1 MTRSTFLGVGALH
14 GCICPFLCHTF
25 FLFFLRVILAKMTH
39 PFLSQAACE
48 RTLPLSHFF
57 RLRTSSPKPSEA
69 NELTSERANKR
80 TSMEVVASLLPL
92 VAVTMATD

>member
-1 MTRSTFLGVGALH
+1 LSFPLSH
-14 GCICPFLCHTF
+14 F
-25 FLFFLRVILAKMTH
+25 FLILSQGHFGENDPFRPSSAH
-39 PFLSQAACE
+39 PLLSQAACE

-57 RLRTSSPKPSEA
+57 CLRTSSPKPSEA
-69 NELTSERANKR
+69 NELTSERANKQ